1 MIGCLVNDTFRAI
14 GRPVWLAV
22 VLLVTIWGSV
32 SCRETMPE
40 PTTAPEIVALEVLE
54 LSYDSALLTAT
65 VNDGGSVER
74 CGFLLFAA
82 DGKTYQIPG
91 VVSQNDSFTAKLDS
105 LKSESLYRF
114 QAFVENGRNL
124 RITSPQ
130 KEFTTAAAP
139 VVPVPEIAYVTVSEI
154 TSSGARLIAAVN
166 YDFPLSQVG
175 FIVRAQGADRTTT
188 IVAELEGHGFT
199 CTLTDLDN
207 SRVYF
212 FKAFVESESGI
223 RVESEEQTFTTA
235 DEVDPIQFISVKAT
249 QIAQDGALLIA
260 SLSYAQSP
268 TSVGFLIRPAEEEEE
283 FLLTTTLDQEN
294 NLFIRE
300 ISGLKPGTKYVFQ
313 AFADCAGHDR
323 FFSDIKHFE
332 TLSSDPDPDPDPEY
346 VTIPDDHF
354 REWVLWRYDFDRD
367 GKLSLEEAALIETVE
382 LNTDE
387 TASVEGIQMFPS
399 LKKLHAEGTRVN
411 DSGLGQLTT
420 VDVSGNPE
428 LRSIFI
434 QHNQIDTLNLR
445 SAVKLEIVDCAVNKL
460 RSIDLSMQKRV
471 YLLNVSYNQIKT
483 LDFSGLPLLVEAHCE
498 SQPLETLTLD
508 NPELVYLDCSRT
520 HLSTLN
526 LTKCPK
532 INTVDCSECPYLKT
546 IYLVKGQTIGV
557 LRCSQSVNI
566 VYL

>member
-1 MIGCLVNDTFRAI
+1 MIGCFAKDIFRAI
-14 GRPVWLAV
+14 GRPVWLTL
-22 VLLVTIWGSV
+22 VLLVAIWGAV
-32 SCRETMPE
+32 SCRETGPE
-40 PTTAPEIVALEVLE
+40 PPTAPEIVALEVSE
-54 LSYDSALLTAT
+54 LSHDSAVLTAT
-65 VNDGGSVER
+65 VNGGGNVER
-74 CGFLLFAA
+74 CGFLLFSA
-82 DGKTYQIPG
+82 DEKTYQIPG
-91 VVSQNDSFTAKLDS
+91 IASQNDSFTARLDS

-166 YDFPLSQVG
+166 YDDPISQVG

-199 CTLTDLDN
+199 CTLTGLDN
-207 SRVYF
+207 SRVYCY
-212 FKAFVESESGI
+212 KAFVESASGI
-223 RVESEEQTFTTA
+223 RIESEERSFTTA
-235 DEVDPIQFISVKAT
+235 DEEDPIHFISVKAT

-283 FLLTTTLDQEN
+283 FLLTTTLE
-294 NLFIRE
+294 E
-300 ISGLKPGTKYVFQ
+300 VSGLKPGTKYVFQ

-367 GKLSLEEAALIETVE
+367 GKLSLKEAALIETVE

-387 TASVEGIQMFPS
+387 TASVDGIQLFPS
-399 LKKLHAEGTRVN
+399 LKKLHAEGTRIN

-428 LRSIFI
+428 LRSLFV

-460 RSIDLSMQKRV
+460 RSIDLSMQKRL
-471 YLLNVSYNQIKT
+471 YLLNVSYNQIKA

-498 SQPLETLTLD
+498 SQPLESLTLD

-532 INTVDCSECPYLKT
+532 VNTVDCSECPYLTT
-546 IYLVKGQTIGV
+546 IYLVKGQTPGV